1 MFDKTQMEARVF
13 RSNGENGSG
22 NLGILGAVKNGI
34 VGRRTGAEPM
44 IVHLAGIALDIV
56 ILRAAR
62 DYFDIFAGDD

>member
-1 MFDKTQMEARVF
+1 MEAREF
-13 RSNGENGSG
+13 WDKGEKANG
-22 NLGILGAVKNGI
+22 NLGSLGAVENGT

-44 IVHLAGIALDIV
+44 VVHLAGLALDIV